1 MKLTKK
7 TAKLVC
13 DLEYLIGSRCYN
25 ANSYNGWTG
34 DEGCDFRY
42 PVKIEI
48 GYIPKRT
55 KVDEYGIIREE
66 VNEYKIRGNVYSAHP
81 ELRPKDVTSLK
92 YKIGSNELYI
102 GAGIIDVL
110 DFLEERYNIDFV
122 ELEKNLKKK
131 D

>member
-42 PVKIEI
+42 PVKVEI
-48 GYIPKRT
+48 GNIPKRT